1 MNLHQA
7 PEVVVLLVLDG
18 DGDLV
23 DGVVLAVQGAPHPR
37 RPALAWLEVF
47 TLCSAPSSKISVLGY
62 FELQEPSLCSQT
74 SAGQS
79 FALNILNCK
88 TDFGRLTTLGIRRDT
103 FRIYAARKHSIG
115 VDFYFVQNL
124 GNYQVTNA

>member
-1 MNLHQA
+1 LNLHQA
-7 PEVVVLLVLDG
+7 PEVVVLHVLDG

-74 SAGQS
+74 SAGKS
-79 FALNILNCK
+79 FLIVLKCK
-88 TDFGRLTTLGIRRDT
+88 TEIGSLRPEDGRESFGCMQQIKQLE
-103 FRIYAARKHSIG
+103 FFA
-115 VDFYFVQNL
+115 
-124 GNYQVTNA
+124 